1 MKKIIMTFFLLAF
14 YPFKNEAGS
23 ISGNVSTTIY
33 CDAYESDYQNGT
45 IENELFG
52 GELIDYYMWVQYESW
67 PRNGH
72 ASVRFGNETIA
83 ATITNP
89 SQYYRNKKQFTK
101 NIGIDVSYG
110 VYVIDT
116 GAAGLEISW

>member
-1 MKKIIMTFFLLAF
+1 MKKFIMAFFLLAF
-14 YPFKNEAGS
+14 FPFKNEA
-23 ISGNVSTTIY
+23 GNVSTTIY
-33 CDAYESDYQNGT
+33 CDAYESDYQIGD
-45 IENELFG
+45 IENELWG
-52 GELIDYYMWVQYESW
+52 GEMIEFSMWVLYESW

-72 ASVRFGNETIA
+72 ASVRFGNESIT

-89 SQYYRNKKQFTK
+89 SQYYSNSKHFTK
-101 NIGIDVSYG
+101 GIGIDVSWG